1 MRAQITQ
8 GEGNR
13 QNSSCHH
20 KHPQINP
27 PTRSLESAARCEEA
41 NVSCGEANVT
51 RGIEG
56 TNTKNQSLQ
65 SQFMRDFDGKTLPKT
80 TVGENRWV
88 LPMR

>member
-27 PTRSLESAARCEEA
+27 PTRSLEAAARCEEA
-41 NVSCGEANVT
+41 NIT
-51 RGIEG
+51 RGTEG

-80 TVGENRWV
+80 PVGENRWV

>member
-8 GEGNR
+8 GEENR

-27 PTRSLESAARCEEA
+27 PTRSLESVARHE
-41 NVSCGEANVT
+41 EANVT
-51 RGIEG
+51 RRIEG
-56 TNTKNQSLQ
+56 TNTKNQSSQ
-65 SQFMRDFDGKTLPKT
+65 SQFMKDFDGKTLPKNP
-80 TVGENRWV
+80 VRENRWV

>member
-1 MRAQITQ
+1 MRSQITQ

-27 PTRSLESAARCEEA
+27 PTRSLESAACCE
-41 NVSCGEANVT
+41 EANVT

-65 SQFMRDFDGKTLPKT
+65 SQFMRDFDGKTLPET
-80 TVGENRWV
+80 PVGENRLV